1 MAPLK
6 FAGMAFLLSGIALA
20 LVTIVSV
27 LRFQAA
33 RLVELATAKSQ

>member
-1 MAPLK
+1 
-6 FAGMAFLLSGIALA
+6 MAFLFSGIVLV

-33 RLVELATAKSQ
+33 RLVELAGAKS